1 MKFARSTLSYPSIV
15 FGSECLSPRPLSAR
29 GEQEERADWSWVMRL
44 TGREQKDVA
53 RVTSDDE
60 DTGDWQSKA
69 LPP

>member
-1 MKFARSTLSYPSIV
+1 
-15 FGSECLSPRPLSAR
+15 
-29 GEQEERADWSWVMRL
+29 MRL